1 MAVIKYNQ
9 EQIKELKMNKYVK
22 DCTEKYITFTDE
34 FKIKVLKWEW
44 KWVYHRQIFYDCGF
58 PDYVWNTDLVPRIVW
73 TWRLKMKT
81 KWLEWLIWTKK
92 WRKKIEK
99 IDISKMTTE
108 EYNQYLKAEVAYLKE
123 LYKTAHGHYP

>member
-1 MAVIKYNQ
+1 MATIKYNQ
-9 EQIKELKMNKYVK
+9 TQIEELKMNKYVK

-34 FKIKVLKWEW
+34 FKIKVLKWEA

-73 TWRLKMKT
+73 TWRFKMKT

-92 WRKKIEK
+92 WRKKWEK
-99 IDISKMTTE
+99 IDISKMTKD
-108 EYNQYLKAEVAYLKE
+108 EYIIYVEARSEYLNE
-123 LYKTAHGHYP
+123 LYKSAHWHYP

>member
-9 EQIKELKMNKYVK
+9 DQIKELKMNKYVR

-44 KWVYHRQIFYDCGF
+44 KWIYHRQIFYDCGF

-73 TWRLKMKT
+73 TWRFKMKT

-92 WRKKIEK
+92 WRKKWEK
-99 IDISKMTTE
+99 IDISKMTKDEYIIYLEARTE
-108 EYNQYLKAEVAYLKE
+108 YLKE
-123 LYKTAHGHYP
+123 LYKSAHGHYP